1 MRTVS
6 VSLESSNDASVKGE
20 TRRLNPVES
29 ESPLPSSATYVRRS
43 PRAPGVGIYSY
54 VHSKTTEFL
63 YLRYLRYSILV
74 ARAAPPTNGS
84 AALAGARCCDRERA
98 SAQRAAAGSLS
109 APVCQEGFALY

>member
-1 MRTVS
+1 MTHPSKGRHGDSTQL
-6 VSLESSNDASVKGE
+6 SLSLPF
-20 TRRLNPVES
+20 RRPPRPV
-29 ESPLPSSATYVRRS
+29 VRRS